1 MKVSKAIVAAVVLLA
16 LGAGDAA
23 GQKKLK
29 DLAPKYRD
37 WLEKE
42 VVYIISDEERQLFLR
57 LANDADR
64 EKFIEQFWLARD
76 PTPGTPQNEFKEEHY
91 KRIEYANQYFSGEW
105 ATEGWRTDR
114 GKIWILLGQPQSRQ
128 YHTSGGQVYPMELW
142 FYASREPSLPPF
154 FYVLFYQKY
163 GASDYRLY
171 SPYLDGP
178 DKLVRASGVENNRIN
193 GYRFLRDYNPEL
205 ARASL
210 TLIPSEP
217 ADINNPPSLESD
229 TMLMKIVNIANDK
242 FHKERIGY
250 ARSLQEQVTV
260 RLLRENVVQVAALP
274 LRDAAGE
281 DFIHYA
287 LQIPEAANY
296 TLGRY
301 KDKAYLAVE
310 SQVRVMDANKKLVY
324 ETTRE
329 ATAYFSDEQLEEA
342 KTRGMSFEDRLPV
355 LPGTYHLEFSLLNR
369 INRIY
374 YRAQATVEVPG
385 PVSQLQVGK
394 ALLVE
399 QCGQATSPEEPFAFG
414 QTRCLVRATQESA
427 LRANADLRLLY
438 PVYMPE
444 ASLTAAEP
452 LRVQYRL
459 GKLDRSS
466 EPVVVDDALDRRR
479 ATRAGVLVVGKTLP
493 LKGLTEGQ
501 YLLTVQVTDPASRKT
516 DGVTLP
522 VRLVGET
529 FPAPNVLTAE
539 HPEKMQL
546 SGDND
551 FWRALCARALG
562 LQQTAR
568 ALFARAL
575 ERNPEHVPA
584 RTQLALLYYGEGNYE
599 QTVKLLDAGAEKI
612 SEASTLQTLLASLDK
627 TGRLERAI
635 AVAEAGLKRL
645 DPTAALYED
654 LAALYSK
661 AGQESKARQARE
673 EARKLN
679 AQKRPGI

>member
-1 MKVSKAIVAAVVLLA
+1 MRTRIQIAAIILGLS
-16 LGAGDAA
+16 LGASVVGA
-23 GQKKLK
+23 QKKLK

-37 WLEKE
+37 WLERE

-57 LANDADR
+57 LANDVDR
-64 EKFIEQFWLARD
+64 DKFIEQFWLARD
-76 PTPGTPQNEFKEEHY
+76 PTPGTPQNEFKDEHY
-91 KRIEYANQYFSGEW
+91 KRIEYANQHFSGEW

-114 GKIWILLGQPQSRQ
+114 GKIWIILGSPQSRQ
-128 YHTSGGQVYPMELW
+128 FHTSGGQIYPMELW

-154 FYVLFYQKY
+154 FYVLFYQRY

-178 DKLVRASGVENNRIN
+178 DKLVRAAGVENSRIN

-260 RLLRENVVQVAALP
+260 RLLRENVLQVAALP

-310 SQVRVMDANKKLVY
+310 VQVRVMDANKKLIY
-324 ETTRE
+324 ETNRE
-329 ATAYFSDEQLEEA
+329 ATVYFTDEQLEDA

-355 LPGTYHLEFSLLNR
+355 VPGTYNLEFSLLNR

-374 YRAQATVEVPG
+374 YRALATVEVEAPS
-385 PVSQLQVGK
+385 PNLKVGK
-394 ALLVE
+394 PLVVE
-399 QCGQATSPEEPFAFG
+399 SFSRAVSPEGPFSFG
-414 QTRCLVRATQESA
+414 GARFVLRATHEVPLLPKVNLRILYAVNLPTGSA
-427 LRANADLRLLY
+427 L
-438 PVYMPE
+438 P
-444 ASLTAAEP
+444 TQP
-452 LRVQYRL
+452 LAVQYRL
-459 GKLDRSS
+459 GKLDRSA
-466 EPVVVDDALDRRR
+466 EPRVVDDKLDPRL
-479 ATRAGVLVVGKTLP
+479 ANRAGVLLVGKELSFAN
-493 LKGLTEGQ
+493 LSEGQ
-501 YLLTVQVTDPASRKT
+501 YLLTVQVTDPVTRKT
-516 DGVTLP
+516 AGATAP
-522 VRLVGET
+522 IRIVGET

-539 HPEKMQL
+539 NAEQMQL

-551 FWRALCARALG
+551 YWRALCAGAAG
-562 LQQTAR
+562 SQQTAR
-568 ALFARAL
+568 ALLARAL
-575 ERNPEHVPA
+575 ERNPEHILS
-584 RTQLALLYYGEGNYE
+584 RTRLAQLYFAEGNYE
-599 QTVKLLDAGAEKI
+599 QTVKLLEAGAEKI
-612 SEASTLQTLLASLDK
+612 TEASTLQTLLTSLDK
-627 TGRLERAI
+627 TGRLDRAI
-635 AVAEAGLKRL
+635 ALGEAGLKRL
-645 DPTAALYED
+645 EPSAGLYEN
-654 LAALYSK
+654 LAILYAK
-661 AGQESKARQARE
+661 AGQDAKARQARE
-673 EARKLN
+673 EARKLSE
-679 AQKRPGI
+679 QKPPGK